1 MSRNKEQRS
10 NRMMN
15 TLRKKLLVVFL
26 LILAAFAFLGFRLY
40 TISRDNEEDY
50 KKQIL
55 SQQEYDSKTIPYK
68 RGNIV
73 DANGTILAVS
83 NKVYNVILDA
93 KVLLSKE
100 EYLEPT
106 LNALHTAFGLDSA
119 EVRRYVQDNPS
130 SQYYVLAKKL
140 SYDQIS
146 AYKDLQEN
154 SEEGEFLKGIWF
166 EEEYQRQYPNKTL
179 ACDVVG
185 FMVDDSSGYGLEAYY
200 NDELCGVNGRE
211 YGYLNEDSTLE
222 RTTIP
227 AQDGNTIVTTIDSNI
242 QGIVEKY
249 LQEFNDEYENNVRQG
264 NGAENVGCIIMEVD
278 TGNVLAMASYPFY
291 DLNNPRD
298 PSRLIG
304 MRQVNRKGNKT
315 KGEATEED
323 VYALMEL
330 EKAAW
335 EKQNAAP
342 NSGSTDT
349 ASSDPAEGA
358 EESDEDAS
366 QENREEAAADTEN
379 SSPDTDP
386 DSDEAYENEED
397 LEDWEIED
405 SSEENSDDISS
416 FMQPT
421 EAIKA
426 KADLLAQKN
435 ISEESL
441 AAMDDDLLYQNFDA
455 LWKNFCIND
464 TYEPGS
470 VAKPFTVAA
479 AIDSGAITGNEGYNC
494 EGKLHVGDHDIKCHN
509 VYGDGYLTVQQAIE
523 RSCNVALM
531 HIANATG
538 KQQFLRY
545 QRNFGFGLKTNIDLA
560 GESRTAS
567 LVYNVDTMGPTD
579 LATNSFGQG
588 FNTTMIQ
595 MITGFCSL
603 INGGNLYEPHM
614 VSKIM
619 TSDGATIQNIEPR
632 IMKQTVSPTTSEK
645 IIEYCN
651 TVVTGEYG
659 TGKTAR
665 PAGYMIG
672 GKTGTAQTLP
682 RGNGE
687 YVVSFMGYAPA
698 DDPQIAIYVVV
709 DRPNRYGQD
718 DAKFATRIVRNILT
732 EVLPYLHIYMTE
744 ELSEKEIKELEEKQ
758 LQDTII
764 MQQHAAE
771 LTGETIPEEEN
782 GGASGGDNA
791 GNGEAPGGDNS
802 ENGENTENGT
812 GEEEPEEERLE
823 RNEPWKDFPID
834 PETGYAKDPN
844 TGYLV
849 DTETGAVVAGLDE
862 IPSETSS
869 EAGSEEPSAEK
880 QE

>member
-1 MSRNKEQRS
+1 MGNNTRTVQNLRS
-10 NRMMN
+10 NMQ
-15 TLRKKLLVVFL
+15 KKLLVVFMG
-26 LILAAFAFLGFRLY
+26 ILAAFALLAFRLY
-40 TISRDNEEDY
+40 SISRDNEEDY

-55 SQQEYDSKTIPYK
+55 SQQEYDSKIIPYK
-68 RGNIV
+68 RGNII
-73 DANGTILAVS
+73 DSNGTILAIS
-83 NKVYNVILDA
+83 NKVYNVILDT
-93 KVLLSKE
+93 KVLLSNE

-106 LNALHTAFGLDSA
+106 LNALKTAFGFDISSI
-119 EVRRYVQDNPS
+119 RRYIEDNPS
-130 SQYYVLAKKL
+130 SQYYILAKRL
-140 SYDQIS
+140 SYDQIN
-146 AYKDLQEN
+146 AYQELQKD
-154 SEEGEFLKGIWF
+154 EEVGSLLHGIWF

-179 ACDVVG
+179 ASDVIG
-185 FMVDDSSGYGLEAYY
+185 FMVDDKSGYGLEAYY
-200 NDELCGVNGRE
+200 NDTLCGVNGRE

-227 AQDGNTIVTTIDSNI
+227 AQDGNTIVSTIDSNI
-242 QGIVEKY
+242 QAIVEKY
-249 LQEFNDEYENNVRQG
+249 LNEFNEEYKNNVRKG
-264 NGAENVGCIIMEVD
+264 NGAENVGCIIMEVN

-298 PSRLIG
+298 PQALIG
-304 MRQVNRKGNKT
+304 MRQVDKKGNKT
-315 KGEATEED
+315 RGEATDEEVIALMQAEMAALNGEDFGKEESAGGDDTLQDENSDETDESNAVSENEFDESDHSIEED
-323 VYALMEL
+323 VE
-330 EKAAW
+330 
-335 EKQNAAP
+335 N
-342 NSGSTDT
+342 DF
-349 ASSDPAEGA
+349 
-358 EESDEDAS
+358 EEEFGF
-366 QENREEAAADTEN
+366 EEE
-379 SSPDTDP
+379 PM
-386 DSDEAYENEED
+386 
-397 LEDWEIED
+397 L
-405 SSEENSDDISS
+405 
-416 FMQPT
+416 QPT
-421 EAIKA
+421 EYAKA
-426 KADLLAQKN
+426 KADLLAQKYVT
-435 ISEESL
+435 EESL
-441 AAMDDDLLYQNFDA
+441 AAMDDALLYQNFDA

-479 AIDSGAITGNEGYNC
+479 AIDCGAITGNEGYNC

-531 HIANATG
+531 HIANAAG
-538 KQQFLRY
+538 KSRFLKY

-567 LVYNVDTMGPTD
+567 LVYTEKTMGPTD

-595 MITGFCSL
+595 VITGFCSL

-632 IMKQTVSPTTSEK
+632 VLKQTISPSTSEK

-718 DAKFATRIVRNILT
+718 DAKFATKIVRNVLT
-732 EVLPYLHIYMTE
+732 EVLPYMHIYMTE
-744 ELSEKEIKELEEKQ
+744 ELSEKEIAELEEKK

-764 MQQHAAE
+764 MQQKAE
-771 LTGETIPEEEN
+771 EATGEGASEVGEDGEN
-782 GGASGGDNA
+782 GAEESVD
-791 GNGEAPGGDNS
+791 GED
-802 ENGENTENGT
+802 
-812 GEEEPEEERLE
+812 GEEQQEERLE
-823 RNEPWKDFPID
+823 RQEPWKDFPID
-834 PETGYAKDPN
+834 PETGYAVDPN
-844 TGYLV
+844 NGYYV
-849 DTETGAVVAGLDE
+849 DPETGAVVMGLDE
-862 IPSETSS
+862 IPSEKTP
-869 EAGSEEPSAEK
+869 SEE
-880 QE
+880 